1 MQITTNLIMTFLNLD
16 NYNKFI
22 FNGET
27 KRFETNSITKW
38 INVSIFIEKP
48 DHDIFNP
55 EDRKA
60 VFGKGISIFKN
71 ERLHFILTGYC
82 EKNNYGLFF
91 YLNKKYTYNHSTYL
105 QTSITYQG
113 FFKKSDDGSHKLELI
128 CDYASGVLTLDSSFI
143 SPKKFFSSLVEAP
156 LQNSCNPG
164 SSLPRGETPMSALSM
179 STGGAIR
186 SDERSSSGPFTFSIY

>member
-1 MQITTNLIMTFLNLD
+1 MSFLNLD

-38 INVSIFIEKP
+38 INVSMFIEKP
-48 DHDIFNP
+48 LVSLTQEDILNP

-82 EKNNYGLFF
+82 EKSKYGLFF
-91 YLNKKYTYNHSTYL
+91 YLNKKYTSTYFL
-105 QTSITYQG
+105 GTSIIYQG
-113 FFKKSDDGSHKLELI
+113 FLNKSDDGCYKLELV
-128 CDYASGVLTLDSSFI
+128 CNDASGFLTLDSSFI
-143 SPKKFFSSLVEAP
+143 SPCS
-156 LQNSCNPG
+156 G
-164 SSLPRGETPMSALSM
+164 SNLCIPEKEFR
-179 STGGAIR
+179 
-186 SDERSSSGPFTFSIY
+186 TFSIY